1 MAKKRRGR
9 RTRAATGGRQD
20 ERAHRASTNKN
31 NTKGG
36 SASRTKATD
45 LKYNPK
51 LWEAHKYIIINYFND
66 SLCGAVLSGEITE
79 PEIEPKLAIALLT
92 DMSRGGTPPVPPLL
106 DAAYWASESEE
117 ELREIAFAREGNS
130 AFDMFVESKIK
141 TKKKKPAKKTKAAAA
156 TPDQADSSADDGKDH
171 DDEDQS
177 QDFVTAS
184 KLAWAALET
193 FRTEL
198 DEFREANP
206 VVDFI
211 KHQKLVAQINNSLDS
226 ATGVHEFNI
235 FPIHIR
241 YKMYAEINT
250 KIYSFLNKFIGRESK
265 HLKQGIAIGDGKAL
279 YQRCN
284 IKQSKP
290 SATSGQAVLKK
301 MISVKQ
307 LPGQEYSA
315 YYQYVQDICNQY
327 EEATGGMKI
336 DENLV
341 RLALTERIIDFY
353 KPVMDNISTN
363 DLTQSVVT
371 PLIGEGSIY
380 EAMTQY
386 EITHQKEFRK
396 LRKKPAKTSSEQAN
410 SAQQRPSNRSKKTEL
425 GPNGKPYTYT
435 CEWCAKFRPGKPT
448 GHKTE
453 DCYIKKDLA
462 NVTCDVCGQKG
473 HSARFCQ
480 SGRKGRA
487 NQADEDNQSVKS
499 NRSSRSHTLKRYVE
513 RADDELN
520 SAEAMKALKK
530 AHKKN
535 KKSGRKVLYRIVE
548 LSDSDSE

>member
-1 MAKKRRGR
+1 MAKRRGR
-9 RTRAATGGRQD
+9 RNRAANGGHQG
-20 ERAHRASTNKN
+20 ERAHRASNKN
-31 NTKGG
+31 NKKKGD
-36 SASRTKATD
+36 SAKRTKATD
-45 LKYNPK
+45 LKYNSTH
-51 LWEAHKYIIINYFND
+51 WENDKYIILSHFED
-66 SLCGAVLSGEITE
+66 SLCGAVLSGKISK
-79 PEIEPKLAIALLT
+79 PEIEPKLATALLT
-92 DMSRGGTPPVPPLL
+92 DMSRGGTPPLPPFI

-130 AFDMFVESKIK
+130 AFNAFVKSKIK
-141 TKKKKPAKKTKAAAA
+141 SKKKKSAKKPKAASA
-156 TPDQADSSADDGKDH
+156 TPDQDEEGD
-171 DDEDQS
+171 DDEEVDDDEEQS

-184 KLAWAALET
+184 KMAWAALEE
-193 FRTEL
+193 FHMQL
-198 DEFREANP
+198 DEFRAKNP

-211 KHQKLVAQINNSLDS
+211 KHQKLVAHINNSLDS
-226 ATGVHEFNI
+226 ATGVEEFGD
-235 FPIHIR
+235 FPIQIR
-241 YKMYAEINT
+241 YKIFAELNT

-315 YYQYVQDICNQY
+315 YYQHVQDICNQY
-327 EEATGGMKI
+327 EEATGGMTI
-336 DENLV
+336 DPNLV

-396 LRKKPAKTSSEQAN
+396 LRKKPRNESREQAN
-410 SAQQRPSNRSKKTEL
+410 SAQQRPSNRRNNAEI
-425 GPNGKPYTYT
+425 GRNGKPLTYT

-453 DCYIKKDLA
+453 DCFIKKDLA

-473 HSARFCQ
+473 HTAKFCQ
-480 SGRKGRA
+480 SGRRGRA
-487 NQADEDNQSVKS
+487 NQADEDDRSVKS
-499 NRSSRSHTLKRYVE
+499 NRSSRSQTLKRYVE

-548 LSDSDSE
+548 LSESDSE

>member
-1 MAKKRRGR
+1 MAKKQGR
-9 RTRAATGGRQD
+9 RRSATGGRRK
-20 ERAHRASTNKN
+20 ERAHRASNSN
-31 NTKGG
+31 NNNNNKGG

-51 LWEAHKYIIINYFND
+51 LWEAHKYIIINFFND
-66 SLCGAVLSGEITE
+66 SLCGAVLTGKIAE
-79 PEIEPKLAIALLT
+79 PEIKPELAIALLT
-92 DMSRGGTPPVPPLL
+92 DMSRGGTPPSPPLL
-106 DAAYWASESEE
+106 DAVYWASESEE
-117 ELREIAFAREGNS
+117 ELRAVAFAREGNS
-130 AFDMFVESKIK
+130 AFKKFVESKRK
-141 TKKKKPAKKTKAAAA
+141 TKKEKTAKKSKAASA
-156 TPDQADSSADDGKDH
+156 TPDQDGSDTEDEEDVDDH
-171 DDEDQS
+171 EQS
-177 QDFVTAS
+177 QEFIAAS
-184 KLAWAALET
+184 KFAWAALET
-193 FRTEL
+193 FRAQL
-198 DEFREANP
+198 DEFRAANP
-206 VVDFI
+206 VDFI
-211 KHQKLVAQINNSLDS
+211 KYQKLVAQINNSLDS
-226 ATGVHEFNI
+226 ATGVHEFGI

-241 YKMYAEINT
+241 YKIYAELNT
-250 KIYSFLNKFIGRESK
+250 KIYSFLNKFIGKEFK
-265 HLKQGIAIGDGKAL
+265 YLKQDIAIGDGKAL

-301 MISVKQ
+301 MISAKQ

-315 YYQYVQDICNQY
+315 YFQYVQDICDQY

-363 DLTQSVVT
+363 DLTQGVVT

-386 EITHQKEFRK
+386 EITHQQQFRK
-396 LRKKPAKTSSEQAN
+396 LRKKRGNESREQAN
-410 SAQQRPSNRSKKTEL
+410 SAQQQPSNQSKRTDV

-448 GHKTE
+448 GHKTSE
-453 DCYIKKDLA
+453 CFIKKDLA
-462 NVTCDVCGQKG
+462 NVICDVCGQKG

-487 NQADEDNQSVKS
+487 NQADEDNQSVRS
-499 NRSSRSHTLKRYVE
+499 HRSSRSQTLKRFVQ

-520 SAEAMKALKK
+520 SAEAMKALKQ

-548 LSDSDSE
+548 LSESDDE